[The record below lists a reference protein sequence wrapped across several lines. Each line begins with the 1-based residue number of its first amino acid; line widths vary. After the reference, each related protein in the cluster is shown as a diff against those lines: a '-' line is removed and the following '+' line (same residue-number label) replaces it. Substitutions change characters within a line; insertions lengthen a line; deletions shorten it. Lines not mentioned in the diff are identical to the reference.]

1 MSKFTA
7 YFVDE
12 SFIEVWGVEGFI
24 SEQQIVSLYSFM
36 SLI

>member
-1 MSKFTA
+1 MSKFTS

-12 SFIEVWGVEGFI
+12 SFIEVSGVKGFI
-24 SEQQIVSLYSFM
+24 SEQQNVSLYSFM